1 MENKKP
7 TLHIFGGGEL
17 VKDCETIALENGWH
31 VVLRT
36 GERFV
41 SSLPSLLDSTKVLVG
56 NSLKNL
62 MDEGGLP
69 DDSDIGISLSAPWV
83 IPSSIINLFDGRL
96 FNLHHA
102 PLPKFRGA
110 GGPCWRIMMNDRSGG
125 VCIHELVPGIDAGD
139 ILASVHFDF
148 PTDLRFPGEYDSYIL
163 KHSKKLFI
171 KWLNSALSGD
181 INSIKQNAKP
191 QVGEGEY
198 WPRLHT
204 DTHGWINWSWSIDDI
219 ISFCYAFSHPYSG
232 ALTMVQNNLVR
243 IKKLSSEVNPH
254 KFHPFQTGLIFRKDS
269 KKVWVAHPGGALIL
283 EDFLIE
289 QNEAKLRLGDRL
301 YSPAEKLEMA
311 LKTRIQYKPDGN
323 VFEN

>member
-1 MENKKP
+1 MESKKP
-7 TLHIFGGGEL
+7 TLHVFGGGEL
-17 VKDCETIALENGWH
+17 VKDCETIALKNGWE

-41 SSLPSLLDSTKVLVG
+41 SSFPAMLDSTKVLIG

-62 MDEGGLP
+62 MEEGGLP
-69 DDSDIGISLSAPWV
+69 NDSDIGISLSAPWV
-83 IPSSIINLFDGRL
+83 IPTSIIDLFDGRL

-110 GGPCWRIMMNDRSGG
+110 GGSCWRIMMGDRRGG

-139 ILASVHFDF
+139 ILAKVDFDF
-148 PTDLRFPGEYDSYIL
+148 PADLQFPGDYDSYIF
-163 KHSKKLFI
+163 KHAKKLFI
-171 KWLNSALSGD
+171 KWLSAALSGD
-181 INSIKQNAKP
+181 ISSTKQNAKP

-204 DTHGWINWSWSIDDI
+204 DTHGWVNWSWSIDEI
-219 ISFCYAFSHPYSG
+219 ISFCHAFSYPYSG
-232 ALTMVQNNLVR
+232 ASTMIQNNLIR
-243 IKKLSSEVNPH
+243 IKKLSREVKPH

-269 KKVWVAHPGGALIL
+269 ERVWVAHPDGALIL
-283 EDFLIE
+283 EDFQIE
-289 QNEAKLRLGDRL
+289 QDSVKLRLGDRL
-301 YSPAEKLEMA
+301 YSPVEKLELA
-311 LKTRIQYKPDGN
+311 LKTRIQYKPDGK